1 MRAGGAGA
9 APLSRPQVASQ
20 LGVSTRQVR
29 LSERR
34 GLSGLR
40 VAAEQTGCAGP
51 VGGPFA
57 VSSIG
62 PLPLTVATTSGVVTA
77 GTPAASAD
85 GGGSRYV
92 PARQAEPGVESP
104 LARLTG
110 NGGTGPAWLVVLV
123 TVLLSVSIAG
133 LMRELRDSVG
143 A

>member
-1 MRAGGAGA
+1 
-9 APLSRPQVASQ
+9 
-20 LGVSTRQVR
+20 
-29 LSERR
+29 
-34 GLSGLR
+34 

-57 VSSIG
+57 LSSIG
-62 PLPLTVATTSGVVTA
+62 PLPISLIATTPAVETAAMQAAVV
-77 GTPAASAD
+77 G
-85 GGGSRYV
+85 GGGSGYV

-110 NGGTGPAWLVVLV
+110 DGGTGPAWIVVLV

-133 LMRELRDSVG
+133 LMRELRHSVG